1 MAVDYGRKY
10 TCYSCA
16 AKFYDLGKPKAVCP
30 KCGADQADAPEP
42 EPEEKKIPIGKSPVK
57 SVPAEEKP
65 PKKKYRDDD
74 DDVDDDD
81 VDDEEEDF
89 EEEEDFDDEEDE
101 LE

>member
-16 AKFYDLGKPKAVCP
+16 AKFYDLSKPKAVCP

-57 SVPAEEKP
+57 TVPLDEKP
-65 PKKKYRDDD
+65 PKKKFATDDD
-74 DDVDDDD
+74 DADSDD
-81 VDDEEEDF
+81 VEEDEDF
-89 EEEEDFDDEEDE
+89 EEEEDFDEEEDE

>member
-57 SVPAEEKP
+57 TAPPVEEKP
-65 PKKKYRDDD
+65 PKKKIVADDD
-74 DDVDDDD
+74 ADGDDV
-81 VDDEEEDF
+81 EEDEDF
-89 EEEEDFDDEEDE
+89 EEEEDFDEEEDE